1 MSSLSGSVGLS
12 LFQTAH
18 LVSTSSR
25 KYDWSENGPWKACQ
39 PIYAWGG
46 RGLKNLISFMS
57 FLEPLSCLLSELDKL
72 P

>member
-1 MSSLSGSVGLS
+1 MSSPSGSVGLS

-25 KYDWSENGPWKACQ
+25 HYDWTENGPWKACQ
-39 PIYAWGG
+39 LIYAWRG
-46 RGLKNLISFMS
+46 RGLKNLISFRS
-57 FLEPLSCLLSELDKL
+57 FLKPLSCLPSELDKL